1 MRDFTR
7 KKITMTMT
15 KKKENK
21 MTIRKTDEF
30 YLFSHTL
37 DKWIW
42 KLKSGIFSK
51 DSDKDQSK
59 SWIVDFK
66 KSKFKITM
74 IEIKSESEVA

>member
-1 MRDFTR
+1 
-7 KKITMTMT
+7 MTMT

-30 YLFSHTL
+30 YKLSNNLT
-37 DKWIW
+37 KWIW
-42 KLKSGIFSK
+42 HLKSGIFSK
-51 DSDKDQSK
+51 ESDKDQSK

>member
-1 MRDFTR
+1 MYTS
-7 KKITMTMT
+7 
-15 KKKENK
+15 
-21 MTIRKTDEF
+21 KTDEF
-30 YLFSHTL
+30 YKLSDNL
-37 DKWIW
+37 NKWIW
-42 KLKSGIFSK
+42 HLRSGIFSK

>member
-1 MRDFTR
+1 MN
-7 KKITMTMT
+7 T
-15 KKKENK
+15 K
-21 MTIRKTDEF
+21 KTDEF
-30 YLFSHTL
+30 YLFSHKL

-74 IEIKSESEVA
+74 IEIKSESEVS